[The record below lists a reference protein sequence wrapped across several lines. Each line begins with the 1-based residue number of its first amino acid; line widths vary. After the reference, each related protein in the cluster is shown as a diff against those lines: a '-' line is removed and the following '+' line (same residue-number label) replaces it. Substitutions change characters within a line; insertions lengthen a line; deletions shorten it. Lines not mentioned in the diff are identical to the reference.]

1 MIDNILGN
9 KALIRILRFLY
20 LSPNRYFSFLEI
32 EKYVGVGREGIKYA
46 LKKLEF
52 FDMIYIN
59 KNGGKK
65 YKIKLDNPLIVKLNG
80 VFEYEKSFFQGIDPK
95 KLNAISNFEQE
106 CIQKIKNLKKIF
118 LFGSVAKG
126 KSGEKSDIDFLILVE
141 NGKNNSLLKIK
152 IEEIKEK
159 YERKYEIQTIIMDE
173 NDFKMKKN
181 EALVKE
187 ILKSGI
193 NLRM

>member
-32 EKYVGVGREGIKYA
+32 EKYVGVGREGIKYS

-65 YKIKLDNPLIVKLNG
+65 YKIKLDNPLIVKLNS
-80 VFEYEKSFFQGIDPK
+80 VFEYEKSFFQGIDPM

-187 ILKSGI
+187 ILNSGI
-193 NLRM
+193 NL